1 MILPP
6 YAIFLLRKLR
16 KIARLIQRS
25 HKYLVFRRN
34 PLYFFMQ
41 FAIMKEVNREESGKE
56 RAMLYPEFLEEG
68 CTIGV
73 TACSDGNQDPLDF
86 VRVDSAKLHLE
97 ERGYRVVE
105 TPNVRTSRL
114 GRSSSARER
123 AGQLNSLL
131 LRDDVRLIIM
141 AKGGDYLP
149 EMLPL
154 LDFEMIKRHPK
165 WIQGYSDP
173 TGLLF
178 SVTTN
183 CDIATVYASNFGDFG
198 MAEWHKSIE
207 DNVRLLEGKAVTQTS
222 FEQYQDGFAVRE
234 TGLEG
239 YAVSEQVKWKNLN
252 GEERVSIEGRLLG
265 GCLDVLVNLVGTRYD
280 KTAEFV
286 RRYREDKILW
296 YLESFNLNSEQLYLG
311 LWQLKEAGWFE
322 NAAGFVF
329 GRPCMYRSDMDLSYE
344 EVIREALKELEVPVI
359 LDADIGHKPPRM
371 TIING
376 AVGRFVCEGGRGSLT
391 MRFLPETS
399 QGGNTDSIG
408 LPDLVAEQ
416 MAREIT
422 EEARREEES
431 GEEEGRKEPMTENK
445 ADEPIQLDHIAAE
458 KKEKKTKG
466 TGTGRI
472 RQYAYLFWFPALF
485 VYLEAVFHLF
495 NFKSTDHILFP
506 ILFAVP
512 FGLLAQLIT
521 GLFKGRARRAVLWVI
536 SSVVV
541 LIFAVQH
548 VYYYIFRTFLVMYS
562 VGAVGTDVLEY
573 WRQII
578 DSILAKLPQILL
590 IVVLPL
596 AVFGLLCHFGFF
608 GRAKG
613 EKAKRNRRWKWQE
626 ITVGAAAV
634 ALYLVVL
641 LMLPLGGRILY
652 SPYDLY
658 HENWMQDMGTEK
670 LGLLT
675 ASAVDLKL
683 TLFGGEEIS
692 FEELRGQA
700 AVTSPTPVTTEPASD
715 EDVTGQG
722 GDPAEV
728 TPAVTPTPTPT
739 PVDRSPNVLEI
750 DFAALAET
758 ETNPDIQ
765 TLHEYFASVA
775 PTRKNEYTG
784 MFEGY
789 NLIMLTAEGF
799 SPWAVDEEV
808 TPTLYKLTHEGFVF
822 NNFYTAL
829 WWTSTSD
836 GEYVAC
842 TGLIPSGSNSMKKSA
857 EHSLPF
863 CLGWQFGRLG
873 YQTKAYHNHTYTY
886 YGRDKTHPNMGYD
899 YKGVGNG
906 LEVKQTWPESDL
918 EMIEVTAPE
927 YIGDE
932 PFHVYYMTVS
942 GHMQYTFIG
951 NSMST
956 KNRDAVA
963 DLPYSEEAK
972 AYIAC
977 NVELDRALE
986 RLIELLT
993 EAGVADK
1000 TVIAL
1005 SSDHYPYGLE
1015 KDKID
1020 ELAGHEVD
1028 ENFEIYKNH
1037 FILWSAGMDE
1047 TIVID
1052 KPCSSLDILPTLSNL
1067 FGLPYD
1073 SRLLMG
1079 RDILSDAEPLV
1090 ILSNRSFITDKV
1102 MYNSRTGETIP
1113 LTEEE
1118 LPEDYVRSIN
1128 AQINA
1133 KFTASAGIL
1142 QNDYYS
1148 TIDDFLFPDS
1158 DAGQEQES
1166 Q

>member
-1 MILPP
+1 
-6 YAIFLLRKLR
+6 
-16 KIARLIQRS
+16 
-25 HKYLVFRRN
+25 
-34 PLYFFMQ
+34 
-41 FAIMKEVNREESGKE
+41 
-56 RAMLYPEFLEEG
+56 MLYPEFLERD

-97 ERGYRVVE
+97 SRGYRVVE
-105 TPNVRTSRL
+105 TPNVRTSRK
-114 GRSSSARER
+114 GRSSPARER
-123 AGQLNSLL
+123 AEQLNSLL
-131 LRDDVRLIIM
+131 LREDVRLIVM

-149 EMLPL
+149 EMLPY
-154 LDFEMIKRHPK
+154 LDFEMMRRHPK

-207 DNVRLLEGKAVTQTS
+207 DNLRLLEGKAVTQTS

-239 YAVSEQVKWKNLN
+239 YAVSESVRWRNLN
-252 GEERVSIEGRLLG
+252 REERVCIEGRLLG

-280 KTAEFV
+280 KTAAFV
-286 RRYREDKILW
+286 RRYRDDKILW

-322 NAAGFVF
+322 TAAGFVF
-329 GRPCMYRSDMDLSYE
+329 GRPCMYRSDLDIPYE
-344 EVIREALKELEVPVI
+344 EAVREALSDLGVPVI

-371 TIING
+371 TVING
-376 AVGRFVCEGGRGSLT
+376 AIGRFVCDGGRGSLT
-391 MRFLPETS
+391 MRFSPGAIR
-399 QGGNTDSIG
+399 GGNTDSIG
-408 LPDLVAEQ
+408 LSDQVAEI

-422 EEARREEES
+422 EEARRKERM
-431 GEEEGRKEPMTENK
+431 EEGEIRKEGTPEEGK
-445 ADEPIQLDHIAAE
+445 EPAQTPPE
-458 KKEKKTKG
+458 KKEP
-466 TGTGRI
+466 GRKDAGSGRV
-472 RQYAYLFWFPALF
+472 RQYAYLFWFPVLF
-485 VYLEAVFHLF
+485 LYLEAVFHLF
-495 NFKSTDHILFP
+495 NFRSADQIAFP
-506 ILFAVP
+506 LLFAVP
-512 FGLLAQLIT
+512 FGLLAQAVT
-521 GLFKGRARRAVLWVI
+521 GLFKGRARRAVLWIV
-536 SSVVV
+536 SCVAV
-541 LIFAVQH
+541 LIFAVQY
-548 VYYYIFRTFLVMYS
+548 VYYDIFRTFLVLYS

-573 WRQII
+573 WWQIV
-578 DSILAKLPQILL
+578 DSILAQLPQLL
-590 IVVLPL
+590 ALAGLPL
-596 AVFGLLCHFGFF
+596 TALGLLCRFGFF
-608 GRAKG
+608 GRVRA
-613 EKAKRNRRWKWQE
+613 EKAKRGRRWKWQE

-634 ALYLVVL
+634 VLYLAVL
-641 LMLPLGGRILY
+641 LMLPLGGTILY

-658 HENWMQDMGTEK
+658 YENWMQDMGTEK

-683 TLFGGEEIS
+683 TLLGGEEIS
-692 FEELRGQA
+692 FEELTGQA
-700 AVTSPTPVTTEPASD
+700 AVTTPTPTQVPTEPESD
-715 EDVTGQG
+715 EEVTGQG
-722 GDPAEV
+722 GDLAEV
-728 TPAVTPTPTPT
+728 TPAVTLTPTPT
-739 PVDRSPNVLEI
+739 PVDRSPNILEI
-750 DFAALAET
+750 DFAALAQAET
-758 ETNPDIQ
+758 DDNIRA
-765 TLHEYFASVA
+765 LHEYFASVT
-775 PTRKNEYTG
+775 PTTKNEYTG

-789 NLIMLTAEGF
+789 NLILLTAEGF
-799 SPWAVDEEV
+799 SPWAVDETV
-808 TPTLYKLTHEGFVF
+808 TPTLYRLTHEGFVF
-822 NNFYTAL
+822 HNFYTAL

-857 EHSLPF
+857 QNLLPF
-863 CLGWQFGRLG
+863 CLGRQFGRLG
-873 YQTKAYHNHTYTY
+873 YASKAYHNHTYTY
-886 YGRDKTHPNMGYD
+886 YGRDLTHPNMGYD

-906 LEVKQTWPESDL
+906 LEVEQTWPESDL

-942 GHMQYTFIG
+942 GHMQYTFLG
-951 NSMST
+951 NTMSA
-956 KNRDAVA
+956 KNRDVVD

-972 AYIAC
+972 AYLAC

-986 RLIELLT
+986 RLIGLLE
-993 EAGVADK
+993 EAGIADR

-1015 KDKID
+1015 KDQID

-1028 ENFEIYKNH
+1028 EDFEIYKNH

-1052 KPCSSLDILPTLSNL
+1052 EPCSSLDILPTLSNL

-1079 RDILSDAEPLV
+1079 RDILSDSEPLV
-1090 ILSNRSFITDKV
+1090 ILSNRSFITEQV
-1102 MYNSRTGETIP
+1102 MYNSRTGEVTL

-1118 LPEDYVRSIN
+1118 LPEGYVESIN

-1142 QNDYYS
+1142 QYDYYR
-1148 TIDDFLFPDS
+1148 TLEEFLYPGDGEEPE
-1158 DAGQEQES
+1158 AE
-1166 Q
+1166 